1 MKNHVRVLSLFSEPV
16 KILKTTTKYR
26 AYIPASLFSLLLAG
40 VIFSAAR
47 AQDQSVQASQTPQSQ
62 TDAPLSDQQ
71 IRELTM
77 RVLNNQHRN
86 DMALEQYMRTEH
98 DQLRGKGV
106 TNKETLVRIVPT
118 GTGEAKVE
126 LKRDGMPT
134 DPAVQEEQWRAV
146 KKALSANC
154 QPDDPEV
161 KKDYERAAKRDHERA
176 EIVDAVGKAFHFH
189 YVGREVI
196 GGQKLLVL
204 SFDPDPSYHS
214 SIRYSSITAH
224 IHGKVWVNESTAQA
238 VRIEAELFDAYSLAG
253 GLLAKIYSGSGV
265 VLEQSEIEPGVW
277 LPTHFSYDLTGR
289 KLVFAITMHDQTE
302 TTEYR
307 RVGPPRE
314 ALQAISMERPE
325 QALENAKNQR

>member
-1 MKNHVRVLSLFSEPV
+1 VLLLFSEPV
-16 KILKTTTKYR
+16 KILKTTMQCHAR
-26 AYIPASLFSLLLAG
+26 ISMSLFSLLLAG
-40 VIFSAAR
+40 VIFSGAG
-47 AQDQSVQASQTPQSQ
+47 AQDQSVQ
-62 TDAPLSDQQ
+62 TDQPPTGQAYAQLTDQQ
-71 IRELTM
+71 IRELTT

-98 DQLRGKGV
+98 DQLRGRGV
-106 TNKETLVRIVPT
+106 TSKETLVRIVPT

-126 LKRDGMPT
+126 LKRDGMLT
-134 DPAVQEEQWRAV
+134 DPTVQEEQGHAI

-161 KKDYERAAKRDHERA
+161 KKDYERAAKREHERA
-176 EIVDAVGKAFHFH
+176 EIVDAVGKAFFFH
-189 YVGREVI
+189 YIGREVI

-214 SIRYSSITAH
+214 SIRYSSITGH
-224 IHGKVWVNESTAQA
+224 VHGKVWVNESSAQA
-238 VRIEAELFDAYSLAG
+238 VRIEAELFDDYSLAG
-253 GLLAKIYSGSGV
+253 GLLAKVYSGSGV
-265 VLEQSEIEPGVW
+265 ILEQSEIEPGVW
-277 LPTHFSYDLTGR
+277 LPTHFTYDITGR